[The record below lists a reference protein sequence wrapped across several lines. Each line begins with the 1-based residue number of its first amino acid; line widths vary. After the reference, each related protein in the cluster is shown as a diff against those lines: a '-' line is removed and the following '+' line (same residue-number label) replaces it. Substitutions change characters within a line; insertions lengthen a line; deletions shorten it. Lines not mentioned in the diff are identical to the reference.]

1 MSCSFQLNLIDNA
14 GVQFSVILMSK
25 SQSCSL
31 LPAQLSRWCNVRAVR
46 NQSGVMFREC
56 DVRARACR
64 ATVGQTQAAV
74 STSLIPALWVTS
86 WRQDKRTC
94 IIIHQWG
101 FCMLRMCRIFWSQ
114 PMTPA
119 RRNGTTSSMRTQE
132 KIIIFALEIDKILI
146 TPHRTALAK
155 WERAAQN
162 FFSPES
168 WSHLVRGSCPP
179 GSPLSPGYSTASPGN
194 TWLGASSRPGPCSL
208 PAAGGDFKTWMA
220 KVEIF

>member
-1 MSCSFQLNLIDNA
+1 
-14 GVQFSVILMSK
+14 MSK

-56 DVRARACR
+56 DVTARSDLGRSEHLTHSRLMSNKLA
-64 ATVGQTQAAV
+64 
-74 STSLIPALWVTS
+74 P
-86 WRQDKRTC
+86 DKRTC

-119 RRNGTTSSMRTQE
+119 RRNGTTPSMRTQE

-162 FFSPES
+162 LS

-208 PAAGGDFKTWMA
+208 PAAGGDFKTWPQIIGDMLSA
-220 KVEIF
+220 GAGTWSDGPQHKKSAQYLD